1 MNLSLSYPRH
11 YWNLDQQLLWQKN
24 KSLTVY
30 LLVVN
35 DSEIGTKN
43 FASLYVDVC
52 KADSICLKGRKSST
66 HFSCTLQELHSPR
79 PSSPGFNCFC
89 VSLDMLLESTSLLC
103 KFYWCLFSCTYFQQF
118 ALITSNFLHLFI
130 IFVSCQL

>member
-1 MNLSLSYPRH
+1 MNLCLSYPRH
-11 YWNLDQQLLWQKN
+11 YWNLDQQLLWQRN

-52 KADSICLKGRKSST
+52 KADIIRLKGRKSFFFFM
-66 HFSCTLQELHSPR
+66 HFTRTIHSPR

-89 VSLDMLLESTSLLC
+89 VSLDMLLESTSFLC

-118 ALITSNFLHLFI
+118 ALITSKFLHLFI